1 MCCGTNWSPRK
12 SPCKP
17 LRQRPRSDPM
27 GFMAEPIAYLNGQQ
41 IPASQIAISATDA
54 GFIQGVTVAEQL
66 RTFGGKLFRL
76 DMHLARL
83 RRSLDIVG
91 LNPGLTDVEFTLIAN
106 EIAAHNHGL
115 LDPAD
120 DIGLTIF
127 VTPGIYPLYAGAGNR
142 TGPTIGIHTTPLPF
156 ASWAEKYRT
165 GESLVVTAVM
175 QVPTRCW
182 PPELKCR
189 SRMHY
194 YLADKRARE
203 IEPGARALLLDEGDA
218 VTEASTANILIY
230 RRESGL
236 ISPPKEHIL
245 PGVTVAVIEELAGQ
259 LGVPFVH
266 LEMYVS
272 DVAAAD
278 EVLLCSTSPCVW
290 SVTRL
295 NGQPI
300 AAGQPGPISQRLR
313 AAWNQMVGLDIE
325 IQARRFAHRS

>member
-1 MCCGTNWSPRK
+1 MT
-12 SPCKP
+12 
-17 LRQRPRSDPM
+17 
-27 GFMAEPIAYLNGQQ
+27 EPIAYLNGQR
-41 IPASQIAISATDA
+41 IPASRIAVSATDA

-76 DMHLARL
+76 DLHLARL
-83 RRSLDIVG
+83 RRSLEIVG
-91 LNPGLTDVEFTLIAN
+91 VDTGLTAAEFTHIAT
-106 EIAAHNHGL
+106 EIAAHNHRL
-115 LDPAD
+115 LAPAD
-120 DIGLTIF
+120 DLGLTIF
-127 VTPGIYPLYAGAGNR
+127 VTPGIYSAYATAASPK
-142 TGPTIGIHTTPLPF
+142 GPTVGIHTYPLPF
-156 ASWAEKYRT
+156 ANWAEKYRT
-165 GESLVVTAVM
+165 GEALVVTDVM

-218 VTEASTANILIY
+218 ATEASTANILIY
-230 RRESGL
+230 RQAEGL

-259 LGVPFVH
+259 LSIPFLHRELYVPV
-266 LEMYVS
+266 
-272 DVAAAD
+272 VAAAD

-300 AAGQPGPISQRLR
+300 GSGQPGPISHQLR
-313 AAWNQMVGLDIE
+313 AAWNQMVGVDIE
-325 IQARRFAHRS
+325 SQARRFVAHVS